1 MSNEATPAMILPF
14 PIGDGVV
21 ELIDLS
27 YYSNLFQDLE
37 DIFPTVVNLMRSRNK
52 SKKRSLLPLTS
63 FLFVFFQFKFFI
75 NNII

>member
-52 SKKRSLLPLTS
+52 FLPLTS
-63 FLFVFFQFKFFI
+63 FLFVFFQFKFFT